1 MTASPESLATAAA
14 PRRARNF
21 IFPAVVVA
29 LVVGGLA
36 LVVRSS
42 TSGGVYDM
50 TLGDLLGQSAAFI
63 GKDVRVNGRIQAGT
77 FRDLS
82 SSDGVHVVFAISDS
96 SGHTLNVH
104 YRQLLPDAF
113 EEGREVII
121 QGKLESV
128 SEIECAR
135 LTVKCPSKY
144 QDENQTGK
152 AGQYYQNKRQ
162 EAMPS
167 AAPTALDGAQA
178 K

>member
-1 MTASPESLATAAA
+1 MSASPESLASVE
-14 PRRARNF
+14 PRRARSF
-21 IFPAVVVA
+21 LFPAIVVF
-29 LVVGGLA
+29 LVLGGLA

-50 TLGDLLGQSAAFI
+50 TLSDILGQGASYV
-63 GKDVRVNGRIQAGT
+63 GKDIRVNGRVQAGT

-82 SSDGVHVVFAISDS
+82 GGDGVHVVFTIGDS

-113 EEGREVII
+113 EEGREVIV
-121 QGKLESV
+121 QGKLGSTT
-128 SEIECAR
+128 EIECNR

-152 AGQYYQNKRQ
+152 AGQYYQQKH
-162 EAMPS
+162 
-167 AAPTALDGAQA
+167 AAPPPAENPAALDGAQA